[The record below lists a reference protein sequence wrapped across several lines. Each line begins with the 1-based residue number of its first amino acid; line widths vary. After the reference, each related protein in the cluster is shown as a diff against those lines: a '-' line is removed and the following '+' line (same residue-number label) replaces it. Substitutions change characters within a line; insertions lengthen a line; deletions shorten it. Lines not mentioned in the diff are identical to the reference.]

1 MDGKS
6 GGLKPFQ
13 KEGNWMVRDDV
24 KSKWNPA
31 TLEECGAIEGD
42 LEGIYGIF
50 LDAQDMWTYWLAKN
64 PNM

>member
-1 MDGKS
+1 M
-6 GGLKPFQ
+6 
-13 KEGNWMVRDDV
+13 RDDV
-24 KSKWNPA
+24 VSKWNPA

-42 LEGIYGIF
+42 LEGIYSLF